1 MSDVKR
7 WMANWHMQEHFPN
20 KDGEC
25 VLATDF
31 DAASARIDELADLL
45 KQAREHVPQE
55 HPLRGL
61 INANLMQ
68 HQIERGLEP

>member
-1 MSDVKR
+1 MSGVKR
-7 WMANWHMQEHFPN
+7 WMASWHMQEHFPN

-31 DAASARIDELADLL
+31 DAASARIDELVELL
-45 KQAREHVPQE
+45 KQASEHVPQA

-61 INANLMQ
+61 INANLAQ
-68 HQIERGLEP
+68 HMIEHGPKP

>member
-1 MSDVKR
+1 MSDVTR
-7 WMANWHMQEHFPN
+7 WFARWDMQEHYPS
-20 KDGEC
+20 KDGEY

-31 DAASARIDELADLL
+31 DAVSDRVNELADLL

-61 INANLMQ
+61 INANLAQ
-68 HQIERGLEP
+68 HMIEQRPKP